1 MRDPFACFDK
11 EPLPSKFTITLV
23 YHRELKSEN
32 CIIPLKIVFV
42 NSSHPDGQAI
52 WQLNI
57 HTLPSKHN
65 FNQQSKIINKCMQLV
80 ILNTYNR
87 SEHLNGRFQ
96 ETCNSSPR
104 KVTLLIWKGREE
116 DLIWTQ
122 HALKAEKT
130 LVLQIFTIFLYLQ
143 RFFLSLDIKVLL
155 KTLGK
160 RRAIC

>member
-1 MRDPFACFDK
+1 
-11 EPLPSKFTITLV
+11 
-23 YHRELKSEN
+23 
-32 CIIPLKIVFV
+32 
-42 NSSHPDGQAI
+42 
-52 WQLNI
+52 
-57 HTLPSKHN
+57 
-65 FNQQSKIINKCMQLV
+65 MQFV

-87 SEHLNGRFQ
+87 SEHWKGRFQ
-96 ETCNSSPR
+96 ETCNSSQR